1 MILTLSRHWWQRSIF
16 MKTWCTTLDSFWSKE
31 QMMERQPVSWLT
43 INSPYISIAC
53 LHSWPCLFSHDMML
67 FATLVV
73 RKFQDFEAPFLTI
86 KQETGTCRVA
96 VRKTWVATKTFWS
109 VRVYNTDISQI
120 IQLSVLDVKISL
132 AVKVSSQFWSPLVK
146 RSWVKTIMTSYKW
159 FISYK
164 LKYCLF
170 PNELI
175 CFKRLWDPEIE
186 QKIIQDRIGMNLLY
200 VQVRVK

>member
-16 MKTWCTTLDSFWSKE
+16 TKTWCTTLDSFWSKE

-53 LHSWPCLFSHDMML
+53 LQSWPYLFSHDMML

-109 VRVYNTDISQI
+109 VRVYNTDISEI

-159 FISYK
+159 FLSYK